1 MPTIKVKKVT
11 SIDDLKKYNDG
22 AVVEL
27 PPFAEGQPFVVK
39 MKRPS
44 LMRLATNG
52 TIPNA
57 LMDSATS
64 LFEGDTNVKDKFV
77 LSNMLRVMEIVCE
90 SAFVSPSWEEI
101 KESGIELTDDQLIA
115 AFNYTQNGIKA
126 LDSFRT
132 E

>member
-1 MPTIKVKKVT
+1 MANTKKIT
-11 SIDDLKKYNDG
+11 SIDELKKYNEG

-27 PPFAEGQPFVVK
+27 PPFAEGQPLVVK

-44 LMRLATNG
+44 LMRLASKGN
-52 TIPNA
+52 IPNT
-57 LMDSATS
+57 LMESATS
-64 LFEGDTNVKDKFV
+64 LFEGNTDVNDKFV
-77 LSNMLRVMEIVCE
+77 LSNLLKVMELVCE
-90 SAFVSPSWEEI
+90 AAFVSPSWEEI
-101 KESGIELTDDQLIA
+101 KSSGIELTDEQLIA

>member
-1 MPTIKVKKVT
+1 MSNVKQIT
-11 SIDDLKKYNDG
+11 SLAELKKYNEG
-22 AVVEL
+22 AIVEL

-52 TIPNA
+52 NIPNS
-57 LMDSATS
+57 LMESAVS
-64 LFEGDTNVKDKFV
+64 LFEGNIDTKDTLV
-77 LSNMLRVMEIVCE
+77 MSNMLKVMELVCE
-90 SAFVSPSWEEI
+90 SAFVSPSWNEI

-132 E
+132 K

>member
-1 MPTIKVKKVT
+1 MPTVKVKKVT
-11 SIDDLKKYNDG
+11 SIDELKKYNDG

-101 KESGIELTDDQLIA
+101 KSSGIELTDDQLIA

>member
-1 MPTIKVKKVT
+1 MPTVKVKKVT

-101 KESGIELTDDQLIA
+101 KSSGIELTDDQLIA

>member
-57 LMDSATS
+57 LMDSGTS
-64 LFEGDTNVKDKFV
+64 LFEGDTHVKDKFV
-77 LSNMLRVMEIVCE
+77 VSHMLRVMEIVCE

-101 KESGIELTDDQLIA
+101 KSSGIELTDDQLIA

>member
-64 LFEGDTNVKDKFV
+64 LFEGDTNAIAEYI
-77 LSNMLRVMEIVCE
+77 ML
-90 SAFVSPSWEEI
+90 
-101 KESGIELTDDQLIA
+101 
-115 AFNYTQNGIKA
+115 
-126 LDSFRT
+126 
-132 E
+132 

>member
-1 MPTIKVKKVT
+1 MPTVKVKKVT

-52 TIPNA
+52 TIQNS

-101 KESGIELTDDQLIA
+101 KSSGIELTDDQLIA

>member
-11 SIDDLKKYNDG
+11 SIDELKKYNDG

-101 KESGIELTDDQLIA
+101 KSSGIELTDDQLIA

>member
-11 SIDDLKKYNDG
+11 SIDELKKYNEG

-101 KESGIELTDDQLIA
+101 KSSGIELTDDQLIA

>member
-101 KESGIELTDDQLIA
+101 KSSGIELTDDQLIA